1 MCLTDRVW
9 LSKVFGRSWMGSLP
23 LGGNVRVTAIVTI
36 GVVFRHGGTPLAPR
50 TIVSNAFYEWPLA
63 LTRDPGVRWVCPL
76 KVALATRTL
85 DIFMSF
91 QLV

>member
-1 MCLTDRVW
+1 
-9 LSKVFGRSWMGSLP
+9 MGSLP

-36 GVVFRHGGTPLAPR
+36 SVVLRHGGTPLATR
-50 TIVSNAFYEWPLA
+50 AIVGDTFYEWPLA
-63 LTRDPGVRWVCPL
+63 FTRNPGVSRMCPL
-76 KVALATRTL
+76 KVALAARTL